1 MPKLKKPSMLE
12 KISGNLAIEGAL
24 VTIGAFAAFPL
35 APLLPVFSNSL
46 ANRRHKQRVEN
57 ALYEINETLK
67 NHKEKLKHLTDSQF
81 KIINEVVL
89 TILQTTEDEKIKYLK
104 DAIKSNVESEKVAI
118 SYVTQVSRI
127 LRDISAYELRFLIEH
142 SNCSR
147 IVFDQDP
154 MNANE
159 LSIQKNSDQGAIVSG
174 LISMGLIISA
184 TSAWDDIGRYVFS
197 PIVSKV
203 LDAIRT

>member
-1 MPKLKKPSMLE
+1 MPEYDKPSMLE
-12 KISGNLAIEGAL
+12 KISGSLATEGVLTIIGAL
-24 VTIGAFAAFPL
+24 AAFPL
-35 APLLPVFSNSL
+35 APLLPVLSNSL
-46 ANRRHKQRVEN
+46 ANRRHKERVEK

-67 NHKEKLKHLTDSQF
+67 AHQEKLESLTDSQF

-104 DAIKSNVESEKVAI
+104 DAVKLNVESEKVPY
-118 SYVTQVSRI
+118 SYASQVSRI
-127 LRDISAYELRFLIEH
+127 LRDISADELRFLIEH
-142 SNCSR
+142 SNRSR
-147 IVFDQDP
+147 IVFDQEP
-154 MNANE
+154 MNENE
-159 LSIQKNSDQGAIVSG
+159 LSVTKNSDQGAIVSG
-174 LISMGLIISA
+174 LISMGLIVSA

>member
-1 MPKLKKPSMLE
+1 MPEVEKPSILE
-12 KISGNLAIEGAL
+12 KVSGNLVTEGAL
-24 VTIGAFAAFPL
+24 TAIGALAAFPL
-35 APLLPVFSNSL
+35 APLLPVLSNSL

-57 ALYEINETLK
+57 ALDEINAALKGHEEVLK
-67 NHKEKLKHLTDSQF
+67 NLTDSQF

-89 TILQTTEDEKIKYLK
+89 AILQTTEDEKVKYLK
-104 DAIKSNVESEKVAI
+104 DAVRSNIESEKVPI
-118 SYVTQVSRI
+118 SYASQVSRI
-127 LRDISAYELRFLIEH
+127 LRDISADELRFLIKN
-142 SNCSR
+142 SNRSR

-154 MNANE
+154 MNDNE
-159 LSIQKNSDQGAIVSG
+159 LSVPKNSDQGALVSG
-174 LISMGLIISA
+174 LISMGLIVSA